1 MLLHHHVAD
10 VASGALLPLTVRQE
24 EDSIIRQAIVLLERR
39 LFHAGP
45 LLGQPDVVGDYLRLQ
60 LADEPNEV
68 FAVIFLDGRHRA
80 LTFERLFRGSVNQ
93 TSVPPRV
100 VVQRALLLNASGV
113 ILAHSHP
120 SGTTE
125 PSGADRAITKTLQS
139 VLLTIDVRVL
149 DHLVIGQG
157 RPFSFAANGLES
169 GTNDLGKR

>member
-1 MLLHHHVAD
+1 MFT
-10 VASGALLPLTVRQE
+10 SPALVK
-24 EDSIIRQAIVLLERR
+24 
-39 LFHAGP
+39 
-45 LLGQPDVVGDYLRLQ
+45 DYLRTKLVSF
-60 LADEPNEV
+60 EHEV
-68 FAVIFLDGRHRA
+68 FAALFLDGQNRA
-80 LTFERLFRGSVNQ
+80 LAFEPMFRGSVNQ
-93 TSVPPRV
+93 ASVYPRV
-100 VVQRALLLNASGV
+100 VVQRALFHNAPGV

-157 RPFSFAANGLES
+157 RPFSFAAHGLES